1 MIKVHF
7 ETPEQEVARA
17 YNVYQYDWGQRLQV
31 TGLES
36 LDLPNHTEVHFAIE
50 DEEAA
55 ITRVATVSHG
65 ILVVDVPFKC
75 LQFAKQITADIYVI
89 NEDTDGG
96 QTIKRIYFTPRGKAK
111 PDDDVTPDEERIV
124 DTLVREL
131 NAATEQAQIDVQA
144 AAESKTAAANS
155 AAAAQKSAQAAAES
169 KTAAANSAQ
178 AAAQSE
184 QNVANNTAAV
194 TEMYNNLTINIDG
207 GDAVNVDTHIIDGG
221 TAETTP

>member
-17 YNVYQYDWGQRLQV
+17 YGVYQYDWGQRLQV

-50 DEEAA
+50 DEETS
-55 ITRVATVSHG
+55 ITRVSTVSHG

-75 LQFAKQITADIYVI
+75 LQYAKQITADIYI
-89 NEDTDGG
+89 LNEDTDGG
-96 QTIKRIYFTPRGKAK
+96 QTIKRIFFTPKSKTK
-111 PDDDVTPDEERIV
+111 PDDDVTPDEERTV
-124 DTLVREL
+124 DAILREL
-131 NAATEQAQIDVQA
+131 NAATQQANVDVEGA
-144 AAESKTAAANS
+144 KTAAT
-155 AAAAQKSAQAAAES
+155 AAAASEKAAAASEKAAAAS
-169 KTAAANSAQ
+169 EKAAAASETAAAASET
-178 AAAQSE
+178 AAAKSE
-184 QNVANNTAAV
+184 AAV